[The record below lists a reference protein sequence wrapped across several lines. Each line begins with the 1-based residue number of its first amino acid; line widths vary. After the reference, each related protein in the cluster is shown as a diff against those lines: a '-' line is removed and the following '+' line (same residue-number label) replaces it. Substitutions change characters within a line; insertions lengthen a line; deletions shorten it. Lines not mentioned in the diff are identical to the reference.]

1 MRSTSD
7 LFGFMKNSIG
17 ILIIFAILYFGI
29 LPFILGPKKM
39 KNFCGQVRPGMT
51 LNEVYQLTEE
61 TRYKVVE
68 NKVEGGHSIY
78 VLDAK
83 AMSRFSCYIFLDQ
96 NRVIEATYQYID

>member
-1 MRSTSD
+1 MPNASD
-7 LFGFMKNSIG
+7 LFGFIKNSIG
-17 ILIIFAILYFGI
+17 ILIIFVVVYYGI

-68 NKVEGGHSIY
+68 NKVEDSHSIY

-83 AMSRFSCYIFLDQ
+83 AMGRFSCYIFLDQ
-96 NRVIEATYQYID
+96 NKVIEAAYRHND